1 MGMEKKTVKVAIVG
15 IGNIGSAHFQCIY
28 NGEIEGL
35 KIVAVCDTDEK
46 KIQHIKDSYKNV
58 AVFEKYSELLESGV
72 ADSIIISVPHRLHAE
87 MAAKALEKGFNV
99 LVEKPVD
106 ISVSAALKVN
116 ESARKSDKV
125 FAIMFN
131 QRTNSHYRRA
141 FDIVH
146 NKEIG
151 EFKSVRWI
159 ITNWYRTQSYYDSG
173 SWRGTWNGE
182 GGGVLMNQSPHNLDL
197 LQWICGMPKALT
209 AFCNIGKH
217 HNIEVEDDAS
227 IFMEFSNGASGVFI
241 TSTGEYPGTNRLEI
255 NGTKGKIVIED
266 GVFRF
271 WKLKKEEREVC
282 FESEKGF
289 EEIPFDYSEISD
301 YTETAHKGILQ
312 NFTNAVLYGE
322 MLIAKGTEGINQIAL
337 TNAAYLSQSCGNKKI
352 ELPFE
357 VDEYDEF
364 LRKMCKISTEKSDG
378 HCESNSVEYKE
389 RWSVRW

>member
-1 MGMEKKTVKVAIVG
+1 
-15 IGNIGSAHFQCIY
+15 
-28 NGEIEGL
+28 
-35 KIVAVCDTDEK
+35 
-46 KIQHIKDSYKNV
+46 
-58 AVFEKYSELLESGV
+58 
-72 ADSIIISVPHRLHAE
+72 
-87 MAAKALEKGFNV
+87 
-99 LVEKPVD
+99 
-106 ISVSAALKVN
+106 
-116 ESARKSDKV
+116 
-125 FAIMFN
+125 
-131 QRTNSHYRRA
+131 
-141 FDIVH
+141 
-146 NKEIG
+146 
-151 EFKSVRWI
+151 
-159 ITNWYRTQSYYDSG
+159 
-173 SWRGTWNGE
+173 
-182 GGGVLMNQSPHNLDL
+182 MNQSPHNLDL

-322 MLIAKGTEGINQIAL
+322 MLIAKGTEGIKQIAL